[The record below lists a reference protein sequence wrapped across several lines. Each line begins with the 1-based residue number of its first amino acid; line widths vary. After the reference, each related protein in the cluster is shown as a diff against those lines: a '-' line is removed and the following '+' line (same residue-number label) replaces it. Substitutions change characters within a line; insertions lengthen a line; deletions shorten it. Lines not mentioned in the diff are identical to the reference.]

1 MKKKESR
8 IKKKVNILT
17 NQNGMAL
24 LTTLI
29 FVFILVTFAVAL
41 LTMTSNDTKLSTLQ
55 RDSTNAFYLAESG
68 IEQALYNLNVDKN
81 YDSLSWRPGFS
92 DGIPNF
98 SPYDISTAA
107 EYYEVTIQNKGTN
120 DPYANPPQNETDKIE
135 IISTGVVKGDGKK
148 VSGKRIIKVIAD
160 IFFSSEAKYKYAIL
174 SEKVMLFQGVPGP
187 EISSEDEENPYPPIH
202 SNDSMEVN
210 GPFTYNGIATSSGER
225 NDLDETGGTYTGVPE
240 EPIPEIDFETLLNT
254 PHVDDVGVDG
264 RGIPIVVHRHSEIDL
279 GNGQFWGYP
288 DNPITGIH
296 FVDGDVI
303 AKNGAEIHIHNG
315 AIIATGKI
323 DLREG
328 SLISH
333 TRDEAPEQDPPYY
346 INPDN
351 PFTAYAVAAKGDIIF
366 HAKSSSLHG
375 LVQSEGSVEFH
386 NESTVRGAV
395 IAKTVW
401 LHNKTNIIYDGEN
414 LSQFTTQGDAMYR
427 KISWQ
432 EVY

>member
-1 MKKKESR
+1 MRKNKKNYR
-8 IKKKVNILT
+8 IKNLLT
-17 NQNGMAL
+17 NQKGMAL

-29 FVFILVTFAVAL
+29 FVFILVTFGVAL

-55 RDSTNAFYLAESG
+55 RDSTKAFYLAESG
-68 IEQALYNLNVDKN
+68 IEQALYNLNIDEN
-81 YDSLSWRPGFS
+81 YESLSWRPGFS
-92 DGIPNF
+92 DGIPPF
-98 SPYDISTAA
+98 SPYDTSTAA
-107 EYYEVTIQNKGTN
+107 EYYEITIKNIGTN
-120 DPYANPPQNETDKIE
+120 DPDANPPQNETDKIE

-174 SEKVMLFQGVPGP
+174 SDKVMLFQGVPGP
-187 EISSEDEENPYPPIH
+187 RISSEDEENPYPPIH
-202 SNDSMEVN
+202 SNDSIEVN
-210 GPFTYNGIATSSGER
+210 GPYTYNGIASSSGER
-225 NDLDETGGTYTGVPE
+225 NDLDETGTYTGVPE
-240 EPIPEIDFETLLNT
+240 QPIPEIDFETLLNE
-254 PHVDDVGVDG
+254 PLVDNVGLDG
-264 RGIPIVVHRHSEIDL
+264 NGNTINVTRYSKIDL
-279 GNGQFWGYP
+279 GNKQFWGTP

-296 FVDGDVI
+296 FVNGDII

-333 TRDEAPEQDPPYY
+333 TRDNGPAPEPYY

-366 HAKSSSLHG
+366 HAKSSSLNG
-375 LVQSEGSVEFH
+375 LVQSEGKVEFH

-395 IAKTVW
+395 IAETVW

-414 LSQFTTQGDAMYR
+414 LSQYTTQGDAMYR

>member
-1 MKKKESR
+1 MKDNKKNNK
-8 IKKKVNILT
+8 IKNLLS
-17 NQNGMAL
+17 NQKGMAL

-29 FVFILVTFAVAL
+29 FVFILVTFGVAL

-55 RDSTNAFYLAESG
+55 RDSTKAFYFAESG
-68 IEQALYNLNVDKN
+68 IEQALYNLNIDEN
-81 YDSLSWRPGFS
+81 YESLSWRPGFS
-92 DGIPNF
+92 VEFPSPF
-98 SPYDISTAA
+98 SPYDTSTAA
-107 EYYEVTIQNKGTN
+107 EYYEITIQNKGTN
-120 DPYANPPQNETDKIE
+120 DPDANPPQNETDKIE

-174 SEKVMLFQGVPGP
+174 SDKVMLFQGVPGP
-187 EISSEDEENPYPPIH
+187 RISSLDEENPYPPIH

-210 GPFTYNGIATSSGER
+210 GPFTYEGEASASGDR
-225 NDLDETGGTYTGVPE
+225 NDLDGDNIYAQV

-254 PHVDDVGVDG
+254 PDGGNVGVDG
-264 RGIPIVVHRHSEIDL
+264 RGIPIVVHRHSEINL
-279 GNGQFWGYP
+279 GNGEFWGEEG
-288 DNPITGIH
+288 DPITGIH
-296 FVDGDVI
+296 FVDGDII
-303 AKNGAEIHIHNG
+303 AKNGAEIWIHNG

-333 TRDEAPEQDPPYY
+333 TRDDGPAPEPYY

-386 NESTVRGAV
+386 NESTVIGAV
-395 IAKTVW
+395 IAETVW

-414 LSQFTTQGDAMYR
+414 LSQFTTQGDAIYR

-432 EVY
+432 EAYN

>member
-1 MKKKESR
+1 MKENKKNNKINNLLS
-8 IKKKVNILT
+8 
-17 NQNGMAL
+17 NQKGMAL

-29 FVFILVTFAVAL
+29 FVFILVTFGVAL

-81 YDSLSWRPGFS
+81 YESLSWRPGFS
-92 DGIPNF
+92 DGIPPF
-98 SPYDISTAA
+98 SPYNTSTAA

-120 DPYANPPQNETDKIE
+120 DPDANPPKDETDKIE

-187 EISSEDEENPYPPIH
+187 RISSEDEENPYPPIH

-225 NDLDETGGTYTGVPE
+225 NDLDETGGTYTGLPE
-240 EPIPEIDFETLLNT
+240 EPIPEIDFDGLLNESNSNNNT
-254 PHVDDVGVDG
+254 FVGDK
-264 RGIPIVVHRHSEIDL
+264 IL
-279 GNGQFWGYP
+279 NNGQFWGTI
-288 DNPITGIH
+288 NEPITGIH
-296 FVDGDVI
+296 FVDGDII

-328 SLISH
+328 SVIEH
-333 TRDEAPEQDPPYY
+333 TRDEGPDPPAYVD
-346 INPDN
+346 PDN
-351 PFTAYAVAAKGDIIF
+351 PLTAYAVAAKGDIIF

-395 IAKTVW
+395 IAETVW

-414 LSQFTTQGDAMYR
+414 LSQYTTQGDALYR

-432 EVY
+432 EAY

>member
-120 DPYANPPQNETDKIE
+120 DPDANPPQNETDKIE

-187 EISSEDEENPYPPIH
+187 EISSLDLENPYPPIH
-202 SNDSMEVN
+202 SNDSIEVN
-210 GPFTYNGIATSSGER
+210 GPYTYEGEASSSGDR
-225 NDLDETGGTYTGVPE
+225 NDLDGDNINAPV
-240 EPIPEIDFETLLNT
+240 EPLPGIDFKTLMDEPLVT
-254 PHVDDVGVDG
+254 DVGLDG
-264 RGIPIVVHRHSEIDL
+264 GGNTIVVHRHSEINL
-279 GNGQFWGYP
+279 GNGDFWGYP
-288 DNPITGIH
+288 DDPITGIH

-303 AKNGAEIHIHNG
+303 AKNGAEIYIKDG

-323 DLREG
+323 ELKEG
-328 SLISH
+328 SKIVH
-333 TRDEAPEQDPPYY
+333 ERTEEPPY

-351 PFTAYAVAAKGDIIF
+351 PFTAYSVAAKGDITF
-366 HAKSSSLHG
+366 KSESTSLYG
-375 LVQSEGSVEFH
+375 LVQSEGKIEFH
-386 NESTVRGAV
+386 NESTVIGAV
-395 IAKTVW
+395 IAETVW
-401 LHNKTNIIYDGEN
+401 LHNNTNIVYDGEN
-414 LSQFTTQGDAMYR
+414 LDQFTTQGDAMYR

-432 EVY
+432 EAY

>member
-1 MKKKESR
+1 MKKNKKNNK
-8 IKKKVNILT
+8 IKNLLT
-17 NQNGMAL
+17 NQKGMAL

-68 IEQALYNLNVDKN
+68 IEQALYNLNVDESYK
-81 YDSLSWRPGFS
+81 SLSWRPGFS

-120 DPYANPPQNETDKIE
+120 DPSTNPPQNDTDKIE

-148 VSGKRIIKVIAD
+148 VSGKRIIKVVAD

-174 SEKVMLFQGVPGP
+174 SDKVMLFQGVPGP
-187 EISSEDEENPYPPIH
+187 EVSSEDLENPYPPIH
-202 SNDSMEVN
+202 SNDSIEVD
-210 GPFTYNGIATSSGER
+210 GPYTYEGEASSSGDR
-225 NDLDETGGTYTGVPE
+225 NDLDGDNINAPV
-240 EPIPEIDFETLLNT
+240 EPLPEIDFKTLMNE
-254 PHVDDVGVDG
+254 PHVTDVGLDG
-264 RGIPIVVHRHSEIDL
+264 GGNTIVVHRHSEINL
-279 GNGQFWGYP
+279 GNGDFWGYP
-288 DNPITGIH
+288 DDPITGIH

-303 AKNGAEIHIHNG
+303 AKNGAKIYIKDG

-323 DLREG
+323 ELKEG
-328 SLISH
+328 SEILH
-333 TRDEAPEQDPPYY
+333 ERTEEPPY

-351 PFTAYAVAAKGDIIF
+351 PFTAYAVAAKGDITF
-366 HAKSSSLHG
+366 KAKSTSLHG
-375 LVQSEGSVEFH
+375 LVQSEGKIEFH
-386 NESTVRGAV
+386 NESKVIGAV

-401 LHNKTNIIYDGEN
+401 LHNKTNIVYDGEN